1 MSRDCGPST
10 RRPVRCSMSALLAP
24 DASAIQSLIFYYARK
39 NLHHH
44 IYTVASQAL
53 TKRSNDPQLLFW
65 KAFATLK
72 EERIADA
79 IRELEAIRGR
89 QGVQLPV
96 LVCLKLAHESV
107 KHVDREELQ
116 RISQDIFAEEKANRD
131 GSLFVAAAACLFLK
145 DNKKARE
152 YIGKVLE
159 INPQYPQAAS
169 LCGWVD
175 LLSGSETRARKALK
189 LFEDARNA
197 NSNDVDAS
205 LGIAAF
211 HEQNQSSDRATAT
224 EKAIEELNK
233 CVVKFSWFTPA
244 LSEKARLLL
253 GIGDWDQCMEA
264 ATRSLMLTPNSL
276 EALVITILYHLAKE
290 CKFNT
295 AATKLAELVDLFSE
309 QEPRN
314 PQLYL
319 ETAAL
324 VARFC
329 NRNPAILNQCSQLV
343 AKAVQMTPLSSDAL
357 TEQAYELTL
366 QGQYAR
372 AQESYQ
378 EAAKLD
384 EANMTALYG
393 AILCQIHQGQLDDAA
408 QQFEF
413 LSEIHADASASADL
427 AYIGAL
433 LASRKEKDAE
443 CTLAKLEEAARLHLA
458 AFDAPASAS
467 AAGGGSGGAGGGSG
481 AVRRG
486 TTLGELAAMNPDFL
500 LQIARDMTY
509 LLGPEPI
516 PQGEPPSAHFAVC
529 RRILD
534 AVARVAPGS
543 AEAALLG
550 ASLRYLRRDF
560 EGAQVPREGSEGGHA
575 VRGGSAVDARVCR
588 HERRVIRRVT
598 GEGGGRDTLV
608 EAVAGKEGHLQRRR
622 LSAYLRSNT

>member
-1 MSRDCGPST
+1 MA
-10 RRPVRCSMSALLAP
+10 ALLAP

-39 NLHHH
+39 NLPHH
-44 IYTVASQAL
+44 VFSAASQGL
-53 TKRSNDPQLLFW
+53 TKRANDAQLLFW
-65 KAFATLK
+65 KAFAALR

-79 IRELEAIRGR
+79 IRELEAVRGK

-96 LVCLKLAHESV
+96 LICLKLAHESV

-131 GSLFVAAAACLFLK
+131 GSLFLAAATCLFLK

-152 YIGKVLE
+152 YIGKVIE
-159 INPQYPQAAS
+159 INPNYPQANS
-169 LCGWVD
+169 LCGWID
-175 LLSGSETRARKALK
+175 LLSGSETKARKAQK
-189 LFEDARNA
+189 MFDDARSANA
-197 NSNDVDAS
+197 NDVDAA
-205 LGIAAF
+205 LGIAAYY
-211 HEQNQSSDRATAT
+211 EQYQSSDRSSSI
-224 EKAIEELNK
+224 EKAVEELNK

-253 GIGDWDQCMEA
+253 GVRDWEQAMEA
-264 ATRSLMLTPNSL
+264 ATRSLMLNPNNI
-276 EALVITILYHLAKE
+276 EALVITILFHLAKE

-295 AATKLAELVDLFSE
+295 AATKLAELVELFSE
-309 QEPRN
+309 EEPRN
-314 PQLYL
+314 APLYL

-324 VARFC
+324 ISRFC
-329 NRNPAILNQCSQLV
+329 NRNPAILNQCLQLV
-343 AKAVQMTPLSSDAL
+343 NKAIQLNPLNPDAL
-357 TEQAYELTL
+357 TEQAYQLVL
-366 QGQYAR
+366 QGQFGK

-393 AILCQIHQGQLDDAA
+393 AILCQIHQGQLEDAA

-433 LASRKEKDAE
+433 IASRKDKDAE
-443 CTLAKLEEAARLHLA
+443 RTLAKLEEAARLHLQAFPDALAGPA
-458 AFDAPASAS
+458 AAPASGQ
-467 AAGGGSGGAGGGSG
+467 AGVAGGGSG

-486 TTLGELAAMNPDFL
+486 TTLGELAALNPDFL

-516 PQGEPPSAHFAVC
+516 PQGEPPSPHFAAC

-534 AVARVAPGS
+534 AVARAAPGS
-543 AEAALLG
+543 AEAAVLG
-550 ASLRYLRRDF
+550 AGLRYLRRDF
-560 EGAQVPREGSEGGHA
+560 EGAQVRSDSGA
-575 VRGGSAVDARVCR
+575 
-588 HERRVIRRVT
+588 
-598 GEGGGRDTLV
+598 TL
-608 EAVAGKEGHLQRRR
+608 EYIFIL
-622 LSAYLRSNT
+622 YCI